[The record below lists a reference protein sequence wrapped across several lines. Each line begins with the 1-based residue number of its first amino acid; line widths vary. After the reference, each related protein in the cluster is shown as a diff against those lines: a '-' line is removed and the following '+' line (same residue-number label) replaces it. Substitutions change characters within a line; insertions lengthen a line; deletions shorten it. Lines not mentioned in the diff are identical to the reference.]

1 MYILNQNV
9 RNSAPSLPSAE
20 TWHGSETISTATASD
35 RRSAQHFCFIQ
46 VWINASQNRTT
57 RGPLRCS
64 GHWESCLCV
73 VFVLKCV
80 WQMLFSCQ
88 TDPWARP
95 QEVSPSLS
103 SLACPA
109 NRLHGPRVVLS
120 VTISCPCWFAAANSA
135 KVYFYR
141 GKQQIY
147 SFSADCLA
155 NLCLSFHQ

>member
-1 MYILNQNV
+1 M
-9 RNSAPSLPSAE
+9 PAE
-20 TWHGSETISTATASD
+20 IGQAGDPWGVT
-35 RRSAQHFCFIQ
+35 
-46 VWINASQNRTT
+46 
-57 RGPLRCS
+57 LRCS

-73 VFVLKCV
+73 GFVLKCV

-88 TDPWARP
+88 TDLWARP

-109 NRLHGPRVVLS
+109 NHPHGPRVVLS

-135 KVYFYR
+135 KVCFYR

-155 NLCLSFHQ
+155 NLCLSFHQQNLNLCHCVFISCPWNFQALYRCSFKRISS